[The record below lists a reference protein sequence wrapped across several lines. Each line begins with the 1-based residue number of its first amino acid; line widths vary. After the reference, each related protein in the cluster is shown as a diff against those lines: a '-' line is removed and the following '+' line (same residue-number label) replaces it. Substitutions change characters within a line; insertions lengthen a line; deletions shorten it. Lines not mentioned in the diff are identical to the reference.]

1 MAAYRVLMGIHYPP
15 DKRAEPGQIVEDLPA
30 KSIAW
35 LVEQLAIEPVEEGDG
50 Q

>member
-15 DKRAEPGQIVEDLPA
+15 DKRAEPGQIVEDLPV

-35 LVEQLAIEPVEEGDG
+35 LVEQRVIELAREGDG